1 MEVVFV
7 VVKLIILTDGGSPPH
22 SWKIQC
28 KKFNFCLNPSLNEI
42 VDFRFRNIFVGVNFA
57 QNFIVDCRNLSKSC
71 RIYRNFDS
79 PSPLEYV
86 PMKLILPPQTASP
99 AQFHSLLLCPII
111 SNLNRF
117 FLPNHEGGGGGGTPQ
132 LNRFWRFCTFIL
144 FLPL

>member
-1 MEVVFV
+1 M
-7 VVKLIILTDGGSPPH
+7 GGTPPH
-22 SWKIQC
+22 PWKIQC

-42 VDFRFRNIFVGVNFA
+42 VVFRFRNIFVGVNFA
-57 QNFIVDCRNLSKSC
+57 QHFIVDCRNLSKSC

-117 FLPNHEGGGGGGTPQ
+117 FFYQTTRGQWGGYPPTES
-132 LNRFWRFCTFIL
+132 
-144 FLPL
+144 FLAFLHFYIIFTTLK